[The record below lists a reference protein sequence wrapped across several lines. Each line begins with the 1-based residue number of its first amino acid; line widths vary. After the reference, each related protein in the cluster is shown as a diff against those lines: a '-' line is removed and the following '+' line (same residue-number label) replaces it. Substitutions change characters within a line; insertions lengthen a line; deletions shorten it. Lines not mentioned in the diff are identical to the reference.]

1 MTHDEYL
8 LELKSIEKE
17 KFEALQ
23 DLMERFI
30 IANNP
35 HKKGDIVSDGTDTIV
50 IETIMCHAGMYQNKP
65 CAVYFGTCLK
75 KDGTPRKDGKKA
87 KVYQSNLVKK

>member
-8 LELKSIEKE
+8 LEVKAIEQE
-17 KFEALQ
+17 KYEALQ
-23 DLMERFI
+23 DLMKRFT

-50 IETIMCHAGMYQNKP
+50 IESITYYVGNKP

-87 KVYQSNLVKK
+87 KVYQSKLVKK

>member
-8 LELKSIEKE
+8 LEVKAIEQE
-17 KFEALQ
+17 KYEALH
-23 DLMERFI
+23 DLMKRFVVS
-30 IANNP
+30 NNP
-35 HKKGDIVSDGTDTIV
+35 HVMGDIVSDGTDTIA
-50 IETIMCHAGMYQNKP
+50 IEKITYYAGNKP
-65 CAVYFGTCLK
+65 CAVYYGTCLK